1 MITVRKLLS
10 LAPALRLRKCSAIF
24 HNAALAWPS
33 DGAGLS
39 SEFSSEPSSELSS
52 GLLSGFSLEL
62 SYLKSVASVV
72 RDAAELLSS
81 GKAPAVSGGEGHES
95 AVRYLVALCGSFE
108 SRPDRTA
115 CADICYGILAVLG
128 AEPADWDF
136 VRDEDGVMTL
146 DASARRT
153 WPVTLVLDRIRSP
166 FNVGSIFRAADSF
179 GVERIVLIEG
189 TASPE
194 HNRARRTSRGTGM
207 TVAWS
212 YMSEADALD
221 MLKGADIPV
230 VALEVGGTPV
240 GEFDFPPAGYAIIGS
255 EELGISPGILRA
267 AGFRVGIPMAGSKGS
282 LNVAVSAGIF
292 LHRWFSRLS
301 C

>member
-10 LAPALRLRKCSAIF
+10 LEPALRLRKCSAIF
-24 HNAALAWPS
+24 HNAALAWPP
-33 DGAGLS
+33 DGA
-39 SEFSSEPSSELSS
+39 
-52 GLLSGFSLEL
+52 GLLSGFSSEFPSGLSSGL
-62 SYLKSVASVV
+62 SYLKSVAAVV
-72 RDAAELLSS
+72 MDAAELLPVGGVS
-81 GKAPAVSGGEGHES
+81 AVGGAAGHES
-95 AVRYLVALCGSFE
+95 AVRRLVALCGSFE
-108 SRPDRTA
+108 SKPDKTV

-136 VRDEDGVMTL
+136 VRNEGGVMTL
-146 DASARRT
+146 DSGARRI

-179 GVERIVLIEG
+179 GVERIVLLDG

-194 HNRARRTSRGTGM
+194 HNRARRTSRGTDR
-207 TVAWS
+207 TVAWG
-212 YMSEADALD
+212 YMSEADALE
-221 MLKGADIPV
+221 MLRDADVPV

-255 EELGISPGILRA
+255 EEFGISPRILRA

-301 C
+301 

>member
-1 MITVRKLLS
+1 MLPV
-10 LAPALRLRKCSAIF
+10 
-24 HNAALAWPS
+24 
-33 DGAGLS
+33 GGV
-39 SEFSSEPSSELSS
+39 
-52 GLLSGFSLEL
+52 
-62 SYLKSVASVV
+62 Y
-72 RDAAELLSS
+72 
-81 GKAPAVSGGEGHES
+81 AVGGGEGHES
-95 AVRYLVALCGSFE
+95 AVRHLVALCGSFE
-108 SRPDRTA
+108 NKPDKTV

-136 VRDEDGVMTL
+136 IRDDGGVMTL
-146 DASARRT
+146 DAGARRI
-153 WPVTLVLDRIRSP
+153 WPVTLVLDRVRSP
-166 FNVGSIFRAADSF
+166 FNVGSIFRVADSF
-179 GVERIVLIEG
+179 GVERIVLLDG

-194 HNRARRTSRGTGM
+194 HNRARRTSRGTDM

-212 YMSEADALD
+212 YMSEADALE
-221 MLKGADIPV
+221 MLRCADIPV

-255 EELGISPGILRA
+255 EEFGISPGILRA

-301 C
+301 